1 MSQGKVDEALWL
13 ESLLA
18 PEPEPVEAEPQPE
31 SPRRWFRFLR
41 RAEESA
47 PSR

>member
-18 PEPEPVEAEPQPE
+18 PEPEPQRPEPAVEP
-31 SPRRWFRFLR
+31 PRRWFGLLR
-41 RAEESA
+41 AR
-47 PSR
+47 